1 MTPKSGPKEARAQ
14 RADRIAYW
22 RLRGL
27 SIREITKKLA
37 EEGITRPNGAPW
49 SHMTVKKDLDK
60 LETQWQERAARTTAT
75 HKANQ
80 IAEIREARRVA
91 WARVKATKEGDLYS
105 HEDIGEI
112 RRLLELEA
120 KILGTNAPEQ
130 SIVGGMEDRPLMIKG
145 YKTVSP
151 EDWD

>member
-1 MTPKSGPKEARAQ
+1 MTPTSGPKEARAQ

-22 RLRGL
+22 RRRGL
-27 SIREITKKLA
+27 SIRAIAEKLT
-37 EEGITRPNGAPW
+37 EEGITRPNGRPW
-49 SHMTVKKDLDK
+49 SHSTVKKDLDK
-60 LETQWQERAARTTAT
+60 LESEWLESAAKTTAT
-75 HKANQ
+75 HRARQ
-80 IAEIREARRVA
+80 VDEIREARRVA

-120 KILGTNAPEQ
+120 KLLGTNAPEQ
-130 SIVGGMEDRPLMIKG
+130 SIIGGMEDRPLMIKG